1 MFLNWTSSLCFGTRD
16 FLNRLEVIAATA
28 APRAGK
34 APFAMSFYR
43 RGDLLTAIPRIDRET
58 NVVVGENNL
67 SPSNRRDRLSP
78 LRILS
83 IILLTSSI
91 TDPRVSIKINAVV
104 PFKLIYVAIILHLS
118 VGYVETLERGDCR

>member
-1 MFLNWTSSLCFGTRD
+1 
-16 FLNRLEVIAATA
+16 
-28 APRAGK
+28 
-34 APFAMSFYR
+34 MSFYR

-67 SPSNRRDRLSP
+67 SPSNRRDSLSP
-78 LRILS
+78 PRILS
-83 IILLTSSI
+83 IIPLISSI

-118 VGYVETLERGDCR
+118 VGYIETLERGDCR